1 MDEGNRML
9 TRTALSSD
17 PEELIAE
24 AKTSAGLMLGDLFA
38 RYTNYLT
45 LLARV
50 QIGRRL
56 QGKLDPSDV
65 VQETFLQ
72 AHSHFADFRGSSE
85 AEFTAW
91 LRRILACVL
100 SNVVQHYL
108 GTRARDPR
116 MEREIEAVLGQ
127 SSVEL
132 GRQLAASDTS
142 PSEAASRREQAVLLA
157 DAIGMLPPD
166 YREVILLRFA
176 EGLPFAQVAQRMGRT
191 LSSVEKLWLRAI
203 GRLRQ
208 TMGAD

>member
-1 MDEGNRML
+1 ML
-9 TRTALSSD
+9 TRDAPSKAPD
-17 PEELIAE
+17 QLIAE
-24 AKTSAGLMLGDLFA
+24 AKTSGVILGDLLV

-50 QIGRRL
+50 ELGRRL

-72 AHSHFADFRGSSE
+72 AHSHFANFRGSSE

-100 SNVVQHYL
+100 SNVVQHFL

-116 MEREIEAVLGQ
+116 LEREFEGALGH
-127 SSVEL
+127 SSAEL
-132 GRQLAASDTS
+132 GKQLAASGTS

-176 EGLPFAQVAQRMGRT
+176 EGLPFAQVAERMGRT
-191 LSSVEKLWLRAI
+191 VNSVEKLWLRGIA
-203 GRLRQ
+203 RLRQ
-208 TMGAD
+208 TVGAD

>member
-1 MDEGNRML
+1 ML
-9 TRTALSSD
+9 TRDARSKTPD
-17 PEELIAE
+17 QLIAE
-24 AKTSAGLMLGDLFA
+24 AKTSGVILGDLLV

-56 QGKLDPSDV
+56 QGKLDPSDI

-72 AHSHFADFRGSSE
+72 AHSHFANFRGSSE

-100 SNVVQHYL
+100 SNVVQHFL

-116 MEREIEAVLGQ
+116 LEREIEGALDH
-127 SSVEL
+127 SSAEL
-132 GRQLAASDTS
+132 GKQLAASGTS

-176 EGLPFAQVAQRMGRT
+176 EGLPFAQVAERTGRT
-191 LSSVEKLWLRAI
+191 VNSVEKLWLRGIA
-203 GRLRQ
+203 RLRQ
-208 TMGAD
+208 TVGAD

>member
-1 MDEGNRML
+1 ML
-9 TRTALSSD
+9 TRDAGSKTPD
-17 PEELIAE
+17 QLIAE
-24 AKTSAGLMLGDLFA
+24 ATTSGVILGDLLV

-56 QGKLDPSDV
+56 QGKLDPSDI

-72 AHSHFADFRGSSE
+72 AHSHFANFRGSSE

-100 SNVVQHYL
+100 SNVVQHFL

-116 MEREIEAVLGQ
+116 LEREIEGALGH
-127 SSVEL
+127 SSGEL
-132 GRQLAASDTS
+132 GKQLAASDTS

-176 EGLPFAQVAQRMGRT
+176 EGLPFAQVAERMGRT
-191 LSSVEKLWLRAI
+191 VNSVEKLWLRGIA
-203 GRLRQ
+203 RLRQ
-208 TMGAD
+208 TVVGAD